1 MGALGY
7 RELIVWQ
14 RAMDSVESIYL
25 ATRDWPREE
34 VYGLTGQARRAA
46 VAVPANIAEGH
57 GRTGP
62 KEFLH
67 HLSIANGS
75 LHEVETHLLIAK
87 RLRYV
92 DESSC
97 EALLAQTAE
106 VGRLLQGLIKN
117 RRRSADGN

>member
-57 GRTGP
+57 GRTEP
-62 KEFLH
+62 KVFLH
-67 HLSIANGS
+67 HLS
-75 LHEVETHLLIAK
+75 IAK

-97 EALLAQTAE
+97 DALLAQTAE
-106 VGRLLQGLIKN
+106 VGRLRQGLIKSL
-117 RRRSADGN
+117 RRSADGD